1 MKKGLKIAIIIVVIL
16 LILTLGGIAFVY
28 FFTDTFKSDKQ
39 MFFKYLS
46 QNSGASEIIQD
57 SSLAKYE
64 EKQKNSPYTTD
75 AKFTVVGNDVNLNNT
90 SISYTGSTDKVNK
103 YEYRNVNLNYS
114 NTDTLSIHYLNMQD
128 YYGIKIDNVVNKYIA
143 IENNN
148 LKAFLS
154 KMGVAQDVVDQ
165 FPDKID
171 FDNLD
176 FNLFTEQEIAT
187 LKSKYS
193 TILLNNLTESM
204 FSKSET
210 ETSKIYTLTLTQPEY
225 MNIANKFLEEIKN
238 DSIIIDKVKQTI
250 MQNSNCTEEQANE
263 YITEL
268 KNKIG
273 ELQDELNSG
282 SNSSEQVLTINLY
295 VENKKLTKL
304 ELSQS
309 DDSKINILINDN
321 SYQMEVYEQGTT
333 TPSATL
339 KIDKTKSDD
348 SVEYSIVIATNPSGS
363 SIASSGQSEIK
374 CDFKFTG
381 LSTLSQVTEQSTL
394 TIDDKTYTYTNTKQF
409 GNITQEDVTVDQM
422 LFLNTAPS
430 AENIQ
435 NLFEQISTR
444 TSDITT
450 TYRTNSGFATD
461 PFLEYAPAI
470 IPYVGLKAIQA
481 PTSTSTVL
489 YTAGGIAAIY
499 GIQMYSSVNSM
510 MDNNDLSNTLATTQ
524 LSAAESTCNFIA
536 SQASNS
542 SDPNTIDDTIINKI
556 NEEINLT
563 QINSNLGLTD
573 GTNGVDL
580 NTTEHTIKLTC
591 STGSYVIGTVSNG
604 TITWG
609 DIINP

>member
-16 LILTLGGIAFVY
+16 LILTLVGIAFVY

-148 LKAFLS
+148 LKDFLS

-165 FPDKID
+165 FPYKIN

-193 TILLNNLTESM
+193 TILLNNLAESM
-204 FSKSET
+204 FSRSET

-273 ELQDELNSG
+273 KLQDELNSG

-321 SYQMEVYEQGTT
+321 SYQMEV
-333 TPSATL
+333 
-339 KIDKTKSDD
+339 
-348 SVEYSIVIATNPSGS
+348 
-363 SIASSGQSEIK
+363 
-374 CDFKFTG
+374 
-381 LSTLSQVTEQSTL
+381 
-394 TIDDKTYTYTNTKQF
+394 
-409 GNITQEDVTVDQM
+409 
-422 LFLNTAPS
+422 
-430 AENIQ
+430 
-435 NLFEQISTR
+435 
-444 TSDITT
+444 
-450 TYRTNSGFATD
+450 
-461 PFLEYAPAI
+461 
-470 IPYVGLKAIQA
+470 
-481 PTSTSTVL
+481 
-489 YTAGGIAAIY
+489 
-499 GIQMYSSVNSM
+499 
-510 MDNNDLSNTLATTQ
+510 
-524 LSAAESTCNFIA
+524 
-536 SQASNS
+536 
-542 SDPNTIDDTIINKI
+542 
-556 NEEINLT
+556 
-563 QINSNLGLTD
+563 
-573 GTNGVDL
+573 
-580 NTTEHTIKLTC
+580 
-591 STGSYVIGTVSNG
+591 
-604 TITWG
+604 
-609 DIINP
+609 